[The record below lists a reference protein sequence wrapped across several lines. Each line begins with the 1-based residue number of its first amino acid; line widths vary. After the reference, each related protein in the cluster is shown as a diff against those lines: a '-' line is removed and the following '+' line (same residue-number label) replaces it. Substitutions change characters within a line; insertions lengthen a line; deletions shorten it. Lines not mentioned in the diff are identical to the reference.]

1 MNTIHERSRDIV
13 TEFCAALS
21 SGRARAA
28 LDLLDPDATW
38 WVGGSVQ
45 GLSGTRAGQDVR
57 DMVTGIL
64 ALTTDGALRIEP
76 RAWTVDGGRAALE
89 AMVTGTLRA
98 GSTYHNEYHFLF
110 EVRGGLITCVR
121 AYLDTEHL
129 RTVFGSALPA

>member
-1 MNTIHERSRDIV
+1 
-13 TEFCAALS
+13 
-21 SGRARAA
+21 
-28 LDLLDPDATW
+28 
-38 WVGGSVQ
+38 
-45 GLSGTRAGQDVR
+45 
-57 DMVTGIL
+57 MVTGIL